1 MRQQR
6 WTPGWNPR
14 PREVS
19 SSSAQY
25 TGREPQRRRLSGSPS
40 GGRLLKQRL
49 QDVHLAHDER
59 ANSGGITHMA
69 QETTSNQGT
78 PEKKPT
84 TVQEAG
90 RKGGRRVK
98 EKYGQAFYVDIGKKG
113 GRVIAET
120 RGPEYYAAIGKKGGE
135 TVRAKH
141 GSEFFAQIGKKG
153 GDEVKRRHGPD
164 YYSQIG
170 KKGGEAPR
178 RTDRHRTT
186 TEV

>member
-1 MRQQR
+1 
-6 WTPGWNPR
+6 
-14 PREVS
+14 V
-19 SSSAQY
+19 
-25 TGREPQRRRLSGSPS
+25 RRLGFAWRYRIKEAVRIAST
-40 GGRLLKQRL
+40 
-49 QDVHLAHDER
+49 A
-59 ANSGGITHMA
+59 ITVDISLSALTDDQEEEDMA
-69 QETTSNQGT
+69 KETPAEGQGMT
-78 PEKKPT
+78 EKKPT

-113 GRVIAET
+113 GRIIAET
-120 RGPEYYAAIGKKGGE
+120 RGSDYYAQIGKKGGE
-135 TVRAKH
+135 TVRQRH

-178 RTDRHRTT
+178 RTDRRRSATST
-186 TEV
+186 PTETAE